1 MKSWRGPPS
10 EAARA
15 ELNAAEGAY
24 PGVCGGARGSIRSDE
39 TCNEGMDKGS
49 ISFSMDF
56 F

>member
-24 PGVCGGARGSIRSDE
+24 PGVCGGKRLYPFRRDMQRGH
-39 TCNEGMDKGS
+39 GQGQH
-49 ISFSMDF
+49 
-56 F
+56 

>member
-24 PGVCGGARGSIRSDE
+24 AVARGSIRSDE